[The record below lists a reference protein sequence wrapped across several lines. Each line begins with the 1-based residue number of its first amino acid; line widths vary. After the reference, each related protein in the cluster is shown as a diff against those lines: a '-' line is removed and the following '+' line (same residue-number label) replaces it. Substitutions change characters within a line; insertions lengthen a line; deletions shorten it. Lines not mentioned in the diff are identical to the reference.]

1 MQCVE
6 RNPIKDT
13 LVLIMSDKRA
23 IHWGT
28 HKTKHVELT
37 FE

>member
-23 IHWGT
+23 IHWWHPKNDACG
-28 HKTKHVELT
+28 VDL
-37 FE
+37 